1 MTNKYCI
8 IYHDPE
14 RMKIEKS
21 TNIIKLL
28 KKIIIVFKKILEL
41 IDELQTLIL
50 KFSNDIFN
58 AVDNVKYIKQSLF
71 NSIKALY
78 DNIVILLNSQFESIQ
93 IINFTTDKIIPIGY
107 TINFINSLQH
117 INAIKNS
124 EQDKDYLNPGSTIN
138 ITNSLLYIN
147 SFRVLY
153 SDVGVIKIIEY
164 NNDLE
169 PISVNFLGTHIS
181 EINVHTLDDK
191 LSKCFNN
198 NLNTINH
205 IKIICLDYIQ
215 KVNYLQKILL

>member
-8 IYHDPE
+8 IYHDAE

-28 KKIIIVFKKILEL
+28 KKVIIVFKKILEL
-41 IDELQTLIL
+41 INELQTLIL
-50 KFSNDIFN
+50 KFSNDLFN

-78 DNIVILLNSQFESIQ
+78 DNIVIILNSQFESIQ
-93 IINFTTDKIIPIGY
+93 IINFTTDNIIPRGY

-124 EQDKDYLNPGSTIN
+124 EQEKDYLNPGSTIN

-164 NNDLE
+164 NNNIE

>member
-8 IYHDPE
+8 IYHDSE
-14 RMKIEKS
+14 RMKIEKT

-41 IDELQTLIL
+41 IDELQKLII
-50 KFSNDIFN
+50 KFESDLFN
-58 AVDNVKYIKQSLF
+58 AVDNVKYIKKSLL

-78 DNIVILLNSQFESIQ
+78 NNIVILLNSQCNSIQ
-93 IINFTTDKIIPIGY
+93 IINFTTDKIIPLGY
-107 TINFINSLQH
+107 KINFINSLQH
-117 INAIKNS
+117 INVIKNS

-138 ITNSLLYIN
+138 ITNSLLFIN

-153 SDVGVIKIIEY
+153 SDVGIIKIIEY
-164 NNDLE
+164 NNHLE
-169 PISVNFLGTHIS
+169 PVSVNFLGTHIS
-181 EINVHTLDDK
+181 EINVHTLDNK

>member
-1 MTNKYCI
+1 
-8 IYHDPE
+8 
-14 RMKIEKS
+14 MKIEKT

-41 IDELQTLIL
+41 IDEVQKLII
-50 KFSNDIFN
+50 KFESDLFN
-58 AVDNVKYIKQSLF
+58 AVDNVKYIKKSLL

-78 DNIVILLNSQFESIQ
+78 DNIVILLNSQYNSIQ
-93 IINFTTDKIIPIGY
+93 IINFTTDKIFPLGY
-107 TINFINSLQH
+107 KINFINSLQH
-117 INAIKNS
+117 INVIKNS

-138 ITNSLLYIN
+138 ITNSLLFIN

-153 SDVGVIKIIEY
+153 SDVGIIKIIEY
-164 NNDLE
+164 NNHLE

-181 EINVHTLDDK
+181 EINVHTLDNK

-215 KVNYLQKILL
+215 KVNYLQKIL

>member
-8 IYHDPE
+8 IYHDSE
-14 RMKIEKS
+14 RMKIEKT

-41 IDELQTLIL
+41 IDELQKLII
-50 KFSNDIFN
+50 KFESDLFN
-58 AVDNVKYIKQSLF
+58 AVDNVKYIKKSLL

-78 DNIVILLNSQFESIQ
+78 NNIVILLNSQCNSIQ
-93 IINFTTDKIIPIGY
+93 IINFTTDKIIPLGY
-107 TINFINSLQH
+107 KINFINSLQH
-117 INAIKNS
+117 INVIKNS

-138 ITNSLLYIN
+138 ITNSLLFIN

-153 SDVGVIKIIEY
+153 SDVGIIKIIEY
-164 NNDLE
+164 NNHLE

-181 EINVHTLDDK
+181 EINVHTLDNK

>member
-1 MTNKYCI
+1 
-8 IYHDPE
+8 
-14 RMKIEKS
+14 MKIEK
-21 TNIIKLL
+21 TKNIIRLL
-28 KKIIIVFKKILEL
+28 KKIIIVFKKINQL
-41 IDELQTLIL
+41 IDELQNLLI

-78 DNIVILLNSQFESIQ
+78 DNIVILLNSQFNSIQ
-93 IINFTTDKIIPIGY
+93 IINFRIDKIIPLGY
-107 TINFINSLQH
+107 TVNFINSLQH
-117 INAIKNS
+117 INIINNS
-124 EQDKDYLNPGSTIN
+124 EQDKDYLNPRSTIN
-138 ITNSLLYIN
+138 IINSLLFIN
-147 SFRVLY
+147 SFRILF

-164 NNDLE
+164 NNKLE

>member
-8 IYHDPE
+8 IYYDPE

-28 KKIIIVFKKILEL
+28 KKIIIVFKKILKL
-41 IDELQTLIL
+41 IDELQKLIL
-50 KFSNDIFN
+50 KFENNLFN
-58 AVDNVKYIKQSLF
+58 AVDNVKYIKESLF

-78 DNIVILLNSQFESIQ
+78 DNIVVILNSHFESIQ
-93 IINFTTDKIIPIGY
+93 IINFTTDNIIPIGY

-117 INAIKNS
+117 INVIKNN

-164 NNDLE
+164 NNNLE

-205 IKIICLDYIQ
+205 VKIICLDYIQ
-215 KVNYLQKILL
+215 KVNYLQKILK